1 MSVSRVNST
10 INANPQVQQ
19 QKSKSKATVPISNTV
34 GGAIA
39 GAGLAAVDGYHS
51 AKSSMK
57 NTLGDIMSKKLTME
71 FCEENLKKPAIP
83 ADAKKSYENVIK
95 ESKQSLEKLNAE
107 LLKYKKAVKPMG
119 VLKSVAKAPITY
131 ILAAT
136 GLVVGLCVN
145 HKNKSA
151 EQ

>member
-1 MSVSRVNST
+1 MSVSGVNST

-19 QKSKSKATVPISNTV
+19 QKSKSNATVPISNTV

-39 GAGLAAVDGYHS
+39 GAGLAAVDGYYS

-57 NTLGDIMSKKLTME
+57 NTLGDINSKKLTME
-71 FCEENLKKPAIP
+71 FCEEYLKKPAIP
-83 ADAKKSYENVIK
+83 ADAKKSYENLIK

-119 VLKSVAKAPITY
+119 ILKSVAKAPLTY

>member
-1 MSVSRVNST
+1 MSVSGVNST
-10 INANPQVQQ
+10 INTNPQVQQ
-19 QKSKSKATVPISNTV
+19 QKSKSKAKAPLYGV
-34 GGAIA
+34 GAGAIA
-39 GAGLAAVDGYHS
+39 GAGIAAVANYHS

-57 NTLGDIMSKKLTME
+57 NTSKVIEGTELTIE
-71 FCEENLKKPAIP
+71 VCKNYLKKSAIP
-83 ADAKKSYENVIK
+83 ADVKKNYENTMK

-119 VLKSVAKAPITY
+119 ILKSVAKAPITY

-151 EQ
+151 KL

>member
-1 MSVSRVNST
+1 MSVSGVNST
-10 INANPQVQQ
+10 INTNPQVQQ
-19 QKSKSKATVPISNTV
+19 QKSKSKAKAPLYGV
-34 GGAIA
+34 GAGAIA
-39 GAGLAAVDGYHS
+39 GAGIAAVANYHGDKNSIKYTLKLIDNEKYLMRAKESDLLS
-51 AKSSMK
+51 A
-57 NTLGDIMSKKLTME
+57 TDADSKKY
-71 FCEENLKKPAIP
+71 
-83 ADAKKSYENVIK
+83 YENAIK
-95 ESKQSLEKLNAE
+95 ESKQHLEKLNAE

-151 EQ
+151 KQ

>member
-1 MSVSRVNST
+1 MSVSGVNST
-10 INANPQVQQ
+10 INANLQVQQ
-19 QKSKSKATVPISNTV
+19 QKSKSKSKAPLYGV
-34 GGAIA
+34 GTGAIA
-39 GAGLAAVDGYHS
+39 GAGIAAVANYHS

-57 NTLGDIMSKKLTME
+57 NTLGVIMCKEAAME
-71 FCEENLKKPAIP
+71 ICEEYLKKPAIP
-83 ADAKKSYENVIK
+83 ANAKKSYENQIK

-119 VLKSVAKAPITY
+119 VLKSVAKSPITY

-151 EQ
+151 KQ

>member
-1 MSVSRVNST
+1 MSVSGVNST
-10 INANPQVQQ
+10 INTNPQVQQ
-19 QKSKSKATVPISNTV
+19 QKSKSKAKAPLYGV
-34 GGAIA
+34 GAGAIA
-39 GAGLAAVDGYHS
+39 GAGLAAVANYHS
-51 AKSSMK
+51 DKNSMK
-57 NTLGDIMSKKLTME
+57 YTLELIDNVKYLIRANESHLLSATD
-71 FCEENLKKPAIP
+71 
-83 ADAKKSYENVIK
+83 ADAKKHYENKIK

-151 EQ
+151 KQ

>member
-1 MSVSRVNST
+1 MSVSGVNST
-10 INANPQVQQ
+10 INANSQVQQ

-39 GAGLAAVDGYHS
+39 GAGIAAVDGYYS

-57 NTLGDIMSKKLTME
+57 NTLGDIKSKKLTME
-71 FCEENLKKPAIP
+71 FCEEYLKKPAIP
-83 ADAKKSYENVIK
+83 ADVKKSYENAIK

-119 VLKSVAKAPITY
+119 ILKSVAKAPITY

-151 EQ
+151 KQ

>member
-1 MSVSRVNST
+1 MSVSGVNST
-10 INANPQVQQ
+10 INTNPQVQQ
-19 QKSKSKATVPISNTV
+19 QKSKSKAKAPLYGV
-34 GGAIA
+34 GAGAIA
-39 GAGLAAVDGYHS
+39 SAGIVAVVDYS
-51 AKSSMK
+51 YNKDCIKSKLSQIK
-57 NTLGDIMSKKLTME
+57 NNKALIQSYNSLSLTATTADEKKY
-71 FCEENLKKPAIP
+71 
-83 ADAKKSYENVIK
+83 YENKIK

-107 LLKYKKAVKPMG
+107 LNELKKIKPMG

-151 EQ
+151 KQ